1 MPLPKLSSGFF
12 SHIVSALTNNLF
24 RITLLTMIAVRI
36 TQQTDD
42 PYNVVAGMLILP
54 FFLFSARAT
63 QLAKKYNRTRTSLS
77 LNLTELA
84 LMLLAGSV
92 LLTKNIG
99 LLILLPFL
107 YGALSAFLGPMR
119 YAFQPD
125 QLEESD
131 LTAGDAYIEK
141 TTYFSIAV
149 ALLFGTL
156 LPVRLAAAIL
166 IVCSVVGF
174 FVTWRSSPDA
184 AAAEPEE
191 KSASNSPKAMLIGI
205 WKTLKTVRKYPLI
218 FRSILGTTWFWSIG
232 LLMIMQ
238 VYPLTEHVFHADD
251 FAVAFQLLLFA
262 AGAGVGAM
270 YCHRLL
276 KGVAHTTFV
285 PISTIGMGICF
296 MMLFFLTA
304 EYAAPVH
311 TATFTEFVLRP
322 RVVFFSL
329 FLFLLGFSCG
339 MYVIPLTA
347 LIRSKAS
354 DANRATVFA
363 AGNLINAAG
372 IALMALIFIAA
383 RHAGLSI
390 AALFL
395 LAGAASFVVS
405 VYNCSVLPAALLR
418 SIVQAVLEFFYR
430 VTVKGLPNFQA
441 AGKRVLI
448 VANHASLLDG
458 LLIAAFMPEKITFV
472 IKPEWENK
480 WFAKLFSLMIDLYP
494 LDLNNPMSVRPL
506 VDLIKKNNKVM
517 IFPERRISVTGAL
530 MKVYEGAGLVAEKA
544 NANILP
550 VRINGAQYSKFS
562 LLKDRVKTRYF
573 PKIIMNILPPRKFDI
588 DPTWT
593 SRQRNHE
600 ISNQLYD
607 MMTDMMYESSKVN
620 ENLFVSL
627 LNAAKI
633 NGKNHIIAEDV
644 SRKPIKYKTLLL
656 KSYVLGAAMERCFED
671 EERLGL
677 LLPNV
682 LANVVS
688 FFALQ
693 SIDKVPAMLN
703 FSTGVAQ
710 VVSCVKTVQLK
721 TVLTSKKFIE
731 NAHLEK
737 LEEALKENGIRVVYL
752 EDFASEVLF
761 EDKLRGILAYLTS
774 KKPKNSPDHTAAIMF
789 TSGSEGMPKAVL
801 LSHKNFQAN
810 RYQALS
816 VIAITSADVF
826 FNALPMFHAFGLGV
840 GTILTLLSGIRTFF
854 YPSPLHYRIVPELVY
869 ETNATVLCG
878 TDTFFAGYGAMAHPY
893 DFFALR
899 YAIVGAEKLKPSTSE
914 LWMRKFGIRILEG
927 YGATETAPV
936 ISLNT
941 PMYIREGSVG
951 RLLPKMVAKLEEV
964 PGIKEGA
971 KLLVSGDNVMQGYMK
986 ADNPG
991 VLIPPKEGWHDT
1003 GDIVT
1008 IDKDGFVFIQG
1019 RAKRFAKIGGEMVSL
1034 TAVEQLLSKLY
1045 PDAVQGLVSVP
1056 DPKKG
1061 EKLVLIT
1068 TKQDTD
1074 LSEIRAYIKEQG
1086 FNELGSPSK
1095 FIYVKEPPVLGSGKF
1110 DYVTAEKMA
1119 AEQEA

>member
-1 MPLPKLSSGFF
+1 
-12 SHIVSALTNNLF
+12 
-24 RITLLTMIAVRI
+24 
-36 TQQTDD
+36 
-42 PYNVVAGMLILP
+42 
-54 FFLFSARAT
+54 
-63 QLAKKYNRTRTSLS
+63 
-77 LNLTELA
+77 
-84 LMLLAGSV
+84 
-92 LLTKNIG
+92 
-99 LLILLPFL
+99 
-107 YGALSAFLGPMR
+107 
-119 YAFQPD
+119 
-125 QLEESD
+125 
-131 LTAGDAYIEK
+131 
-141 TTYFSIAV
+141 
-149 ALLFGTL
+149 
-156 LPVRLAAAIL
+156 
-166 IVCSVVGF
+166 
-174 FVTWRSSPDA
+174 
-184 AAAEPEE
+184 
-191 KSASNSPKAMLIGI
+191 
-205 WKTLKTVRKYPLI
+205 
-218 FRSILGTTWFWSIG
+218 
-232 LLMIMQ
+232 
-238 VYPLTEHVFHADD
+238 
-251 FAVAFQLLLFA
+251 
-262 AGAGVGAM
+262 
-270 YCHRLL
+270 
-276 KGVAHTTFV
+276 
-285 PISTIGMGICF
+285 
-296 MMLFFLTA
+296 
-304 EYAAPVH
+304 EYAAPVQ
-311 TATFTEFVLRP
+311 TASFAEFVLRP
-322 RVVFFSL
+322 RVIFFSV
-329 FLFLLGFSCG
+329 FLFLSGFSCG

-395 LAGAASFVVS
+395 FAGIASFIVS

-418 SIVQAVLEFFYR
+418 SIVQTILEFFYR

-448 VANHASLLDG
+448 VANHTSLLDG

-494 LDLNNPMSVRPL
+494 LDLNNPLSIRSL

-588 DPTWT
+588 DPSWT

-607 MMTDMMYESSKVN
+607 MMTDMLYESSKIN

-627 LNAAKI
+627 LNASKV

-644 SRKPIKYKTLLL
+644 SRKPIKYKTLIL
-656 KSYVLGAAMERCFED
+656 KSYVLGKAMERCFED

-721 TVLTSKKFIE
+721 TVLTSRKFIE

-737 LEEALKENGIRVVYL
+737 LEEAWKENGIKVVYL

-761 EDKLRGILAYLTS
+761 EDKLKGILAYLTS
-774 KKPKNSPDHTAAIMF
+774 KKPKNGPDHTAAIMF

-801 LSHKNFQAN
+801 LSHRNFQAN

-914 LWMRKFGIRILEG
+914 LWMRKFGVRILEG

-951 RLLPKMVAKLEEV
+951 RLLPKMAAKLEEV

-991 VLIPPKEGWHDT
+991 VLIPPKDGWHDT

-1034 TAVEQLLSKLY
+1034 TAIEQLLSKLY

-1074 LSEIRAYIKEQG
+1074 LSEIRAYIKDQG

-1110 DYVTAEKMA
+1110 DYITAAKMA
-1119 AEQEA
+1119 EEQEA

>member
-1 MPLPKLSSGFF
+1 MPFPKFNSGIFP
-12 SHIVSALTNNLF
+12 HIMSALTNNLF

-42 PYNVVAGMLILP
+42 PYNIVAGMLILP

-63 QLAKKYNRTRTSLS
+63 QLAKKYNRIRTSLS

-107 YGALSAFLGPMR
+107 YGGLSAFLGPMR

-125 QLEESD
+125 RLEESD

-141 TTYFSIAV
+141 TTYASIAA

-156 LPVRLAAAIL
+156 FPVRVAATIL
-166 IVCSVVGF
+166 IVCSVIGF
-174 FVTWRSSPDA
+174 FVTWRTSSETPN
-184 AAAEPEE
+184 AEPED
-191 KSASNSPKAMLIGI
+191 KNVGNSPKAMFVGI
-205 WKTLKTVRKYPLI
+205 WKTLRTVRKYPLI

-232 LLMIMQ
+232 LLMILQ
-238 VYPLTEHVFHADD
+238 VYPLTEQVFRADD
-251 FAVAFQLLLFA
+251 FAVAFQLLTYA
-262 AGAGVGAM
+262 AGVCAGAI

-276 KGVAHTTFV
+276 KGVTHTTFV

-304 EYAAPVH
+304 EYAAPAH
-311 TATFTEFVLRP
+311 TASFAEFVSRP
-322 RVVFFSL
+322 RIMFFTL
-329 FLFLLGFSCG
+329 FLFLSGFSCG

-347 LIRSKAS
+347 LIRSKTSA
-354 DANRATVFA
+354 ANRATVFA

-372 IALMALIFIAA
+372 IALIALIFIVA
-383 RHAGLSI
+383 RHLGLSI

-395 LAGAASFVVS
+395 FAGAASFIVS
-405 VYNCSVLPAALLR
+405 VYNCTVLPAALLR
-418 SIVQAVLEFFYR
+418 SIAQTILEFFYR

-480 WFAKLFSLMIDLYP
+480 WFAKLFALMIDLYP

-517 IFPERRISVTGAL
+517 IFPERRVSVTGSL
-530 MKVYEGAGLVAEKA
+530 MKIYEGAGLVAEKA

-573 PKIIMNILPPRKFDI
+573 PKITMNILPPRKFDI
-588 DPTWT
+588 DPSWT

-644 SRKPIKYKTLLL
+644 SRKPVKYKTLIL
-656 KSYVLGAAMERCFED
+656 KSYVLGKAMERCFAD
-671 EERLGL
+671 EERLGI

-693 SIDKVPAMLN
+693 SVDKVPAMLN

-721 TVLTSKKFIE
+721 SVLTSKKFIE

-737 LEEALKENGIRVVYL
+737 LEEALKENGINVVYL
-752 EDFASEVLF
+752 EDFATGILL
-761 EDKLRGILAYLTS
+761 EDKVKGFLAYLLS
-774 KKPKNSPDHTAAIMF
+774 QKPKNNPDQTAAIMF

-801 LSHKNFQAN
+801 LSHRNFQAN
-810 RYQALS
+810 RYQMLS
-816 VIAITSADVF
+816 VIAVTSADVF

-893 DFFALR
+893 DFFALK
-899 YAIVGAEKLKPSTSE
+899 YAIVGAEKLKSSTAE

-951 RLLPKMVAKLEEV
+951 RLLPKMTAKLEEV
-964 PGIKEGA
+964 NGIKEGA

-991 VLIPPKEGWHDT
+991 VLVPPKDGWHDT
-1003 GDIVT
+1003 GDIVS
-1008 IDKDGFVFIQG
+1008 IDKDGFVFILG
-1019 RAKRFAKIGGEMVSL
+1019 RAKRFAKIGGEMISL

-1045 PDAVQGLVSVP
+1045 PDAVQGIVSLP

-1068 TKQDTD
+1068 TRQDTD
-1074 LSEIRAYIKEQG
+1074 LSAIRAYIKEQG

-1110 DYVTAEKMA
+1110 DYVSAAKMA
-1119 AEQEA
+1119 EEQDA